1 MKLVMTIRRSEKL
14 GAWIAKNP
22 IIILAAAAILTV
34 MALHYAQNIS
44 METGTEAFVD
54 PDTRLYLEYDHLYL
68 ERFGTDSIVVL
79 VEGDD
84 VTRPEVLRAMDRLTG
99 HMEGANHVLGSVS
112 ISEMVKGEMER
123 ETGVRA
129 IPDHEKVREILESLN
144 PEMVKGIMPDERH
157 TMVSIDVPLSI
168 EDSVLEELLAET
180 EKAVDLAEF
189 PPGMGVVV
197 TGNVALGYSIKGD
210 MSKDTGVLLVVS
222 SLLMVVALLLV
233 FRHVRLPLMPL
244 PVVLLGIV
252 WTFGAMGLLEISL
265 SFVSMAAFPV
275 LIGLGIDYA
284 IQLQSRIEEEFDR
297 TGSMELA
304 AVSTV
309 SHTAPAVM
317 IALVITSAGFV
328 SLFIS
333 SVPMVRD
340 FGLLCLIGVSMCYLS
355 ALFVGVTL
363 LCQMQNRWSAKS
375 PGLDPEVARPSAI
388 GQKIEKVAI
397 FSLCNWKGV
406 LVLALVFTSVGFY
419 ADSQVPIET
428 DFKEYIPQDLPPL
441 VTFRHLKDVFG
452 GDDQLNLIL
461 QTGDITDPATLRWMD
476 EFGTYISESREQV
489 YGVTSIATYVKAYNG
504 GEIPQEK
511 TQAREVLDSIP
522 EGIRDRY
529 IDGQDSA
536 LIQPNIGSAVQDLGE
551 EGIDRLIGE
560 VEKDVAWIGP
570 PPGTSVAV
578 TGDLVVMTTVIEALT
593 TGRIKMT
600 LLGLVLIFGILMLIY
615 RDPVKAALPVLPM
628 IVVIGLMGIVMRVSG
643 MVYTPL
649 TATLGALILGVG
661 SEYAVLT
668 LERFYE
674 EKEKT
679 ESSVEALR
687 IATSRIG
694 AAIAASGLTTVFGF
708 SALAT
713 SSFPITSNFGAV
725 TVLSV
730 IFALFVTFTVFPV
743 LLIRLQIFPAYI
755 SRAEDRLKMKGST
768 GDD

>member
-1 MKLVMTIRRSEKL
+1 MTIRETEKL
-14 GAWIAKNP
+14 GAWIAHNP

-34 MALHYAQNIS
+34 VALNYAQNIS

-54 PDTRLYLEYDHLYL
+54 SDTRLYLEYDHLYL

-84 VTRPEVLRAMDRLTG
+84 VTRPEVLRAMDRLIG
-99 HMEGANHVLGSVS
+99 LMEGVNHVLGSAS
-112 ISEMVKGEMER
+112 ISELVKDEMER
-123 ETGVRA
+123 ESGARV
-129 IPDHEKVREILESLN
+129 IPDHDKVREILRSLD

-180 EKAVDLAEF
+180 EKAVELAEF

-252 WTFGAMGLLEISL
+252 WTFGAMGLLGISL

-340 FGLLCLIGVSMCYLS
+340 FGLLCLIGVCMCYLS

-363 LCQMQNRWSAKS
+363 LSSMQNRWSAKRPVDS
-375 PGLDPEVARPSAI
+375 GLNSEGARASAI
-388 GQKIEKVAI
+388 GLQIEKVAI

-406 LVLALVFTSVGFY
+406 LVVALVFTSVGFY

-441 VTFRHLKDVFG
+441 VTFRHLKDIFG

-461 QTGDITDPATLRWMD
+461 QSGDVTDPKTLRWMD
-476 EFGTYISESREQV
+476 EYGSYITESREQV
-489 YGVTSIATYVKAYNG
+489 RGATSIATIIKAYNG

-511 TQAREVLDSIP
+511 TRAREVLEQIP
-522 EGIRDRY
+522 DGIRDQY

-536 LIQPNIGSAVQDLGE
+536 LIQLNIGSAVQDLGE

-560 VEKDVAWIGP
+560 VGKDVAWIGP
-570 PPGTSVAV
+570 PPGTSVIV

-600 LLGLVLIFGILMLIY
+600 LLGLVLIFGVLLLIY

-679 ESSVEALR
+679 DSSVEALR

-743 LLIRLQIFPAYI
+743 LLIRLQIFPVYI
-755 SRAEDRLKMKGST
+755 KRVEDRWNMKRRGNR
-768 GDD
+768 DD

>member
-1 MKLVMTIRRSEKL
+1 MTISRTEKL
-14 GAWIAKNP
+14 GAWIAKNH

-84 VTRPEVLRAMDRLTG
+84 VTRPEVLRAMDRFVRQ
-99 HMEGANHVLGSVS
+99 MEGVNHVLGSES
-112 ISEMVKGEMER
+112 IAGMVMDEMER
-123 ETGVRA
+123 ETGVRT
-129 IPDHEKVREILESLN
+129 IPDHETVVQVLGSLN

-180 EKAVDLAEF
+180 ENAVDVAKF

-252 WTFGAMGLLEISL
+252 WTFGAMGLFGISL

-275 LIGLGIDYA
+275 LIGLGIDYS
-284 IQLQSRIEEEFDR
+284 IQLQSRIEEEFDK
-297 TGSMELA
+297 TGSMEA
-304 AVSTV
+304 SAMSTV

-317 IALVITSAGFV
+317 IALIITSAGFV

-340 FGLLCLIGVSMCYLS
+340 FGILCLIGISMCYLS

-363 LCQMQNRWSAKS
+363 LCSMQNRWSAKS
-375 PGLDPEVARPSAI
+375 PEGSGLDPEEAGPSAI

-406 LVLALVFTSVGFY
+406 LVLALLFTSVGFY
-419 ADSQVPIET
+419 ADSNVPIET

-441 VTFRHLKDVFG
+441 VQFRHLKDVFG

-461 QTGDITDPATLRWMD
+461 QTGDVTDPKTLNWMD
-476 EFGTYISESREQV
+476 EFGSYITESREQV
-489 YGVTSIATYVKAYNG
+489 YGVTSIATYVKIYNG
-504 GEIPQEK
+504 GEIPQDR
-511 TQAREVLDSIP
+511 TLVRNVLARIP

-536 LIQPNIGSAVQDLGE
+536 LIQLNIGSAVQDLGE
-551 EGIDRLIGE
+551 EGIDRLISE

-570 PPGTSVAV
+570 PPGTSVVV

-615 RDPVKAALPVLPM
+615 RDPMKAALPVLPM

-679 ESSVEALR
+679 DSSVEALR

-743 LLIRLQIFPAYI
+743 LLIRLQIFPVYI
-755 SRAEDRLKMKGST
+755 RKVEDRLKMNAAA

>member
-1 MKLVMTIRRSEKL
+1 MTISRSEKL
-14 GAWIAKNP
+14 GAWIANNP

-34 MALHYAQNIS
+34 VALNYAQNIS

-54 PDTRLYLEYDHLYL
+54 SDTRLYLEYDHLYL

-84 VTRPEVLRAMDRLTG
+84 VTRPEVLRAMDRLIG
-99 HMEGANHVLGSVS
+99 LMEGVNHVLGSAS
-112 ISEMVKGEMER
+112 ISELVKDEMER
-123 ETGVRA
+123 ESGARV
-129 IPDHEKVREILESLN
+129 IPDHDKVREILRSLD

-180 EKAVDLAEF
+180 EKAVELAEF

-252 WTFGAMGLLEISL
+252 WTFGAMGLLGISL

-297 TGSMELA
+297 TGSMEDA
-304 AVSTV
+304 AISTV

-340 FGLLCLIGVSMCYLS
+340 FGLLCLIGVCMCYLS

-363 LCQMQNRWSAKS
+363 LSSMQNRWSAKRPVDS
-375 PGLDPEVARPSAI
+375 GLNSEGARASAI
-388 GQKIEKVAI
+388 GLQIEKVAI
-397 FSLCNWKGV
+397 FSLCNWKGI
-406 LVLALVFTSVGFY
+406 LVVALVFTSVGFY

-441 VTFRHLKDVFG
+441 VTFRHLKDIFG

-461 QTGDITDPATLRWMD
+461 QSGDVTDPKTLRWMD
-476 EFGTYISESREQV
+476 EYGSYITESREQV
-489 YGVTSIATYVKAYNG
+489 RGATSIATIVKAYNG

-511 TQAREVLDSIP
+511 TRAREVLEQIP
-522 EGIRDRY
+522 DGIRDQY

-536 LIQPNIGSAVQDLGE
+536 LIQLNIGSAVQDLGE

-570 PPGTSVAV
+570 PPGTSVIV

-600 LLGLVLIFGILMLIY
+600 LLGLVLIFGVLLLIY

-679 ESSVEALR
+679 DSSVEALR

-743 LLIRLQIFPAYI
+743 LLIRLQIFPVYI
-755 SRAEDRLKMKGST
+755 KRVEDRWNMKRRGNR
-768 GDD
+768 DD

>member
-1 MKLVMTIRRSEKL
+1 MTIRRTEKL
-14 GAWIAKNP
+14 GAWIANNP

-34 MALHYAQNIS
+34 AALQCAQNIS

-99 HMEGANHVLGSVS
+99 HMEKANHVIGSMS
-112 ISEMVKGEMER
+112 TAEMVMAEMER
-123 ETGVRA
+123 ETGVRT
-129 IPDHEKVREILESLN
+129 IPDHDKVREILESLN
-144 PEMVKGIMPDERH
+144 PEMVKGIMTDERH

-168 EDSVLEELLAET
+168 EDSALEELLAET
-180 EKAVDLAEF
+180 EKAVDAAEF
-189 PPGMGVVV
+189 PPGMGVIV

-252 WTFGAMGLLEISL
+252 WTFGAMGYLGISL

-297 TGSMELA
+297 TGSMEDA
-304 AVSTV
+304 AVKTV

-363 LCQMQNRWSAKS
+363 LCSMENRWSAKGS
-375 PGLDPEVARPSAI
+375 EGSEPGPERTRTSAV
-388 GQKIEKVAI
+388 GLQIEKVAI

-406 LVLALVFTSVGFY
+406 LVLALIFTSVGFY

-441 VTFRHLKDVFG
+441 VQFRHLKDIFG

-461 QTGDITDPATLRWMD
+461 QTGVVTDPKTLRWMD
-476 EFGTYISESREQV
+476 EFGSYISESREEV
-489 YGVTSIATYVKAYNG
+489 YGVTSIAAYVKAYNG
-504 GEIPQEK
+504 DEIPQDR
-511 TQAREVLDSIP
+511 TQVREVLDQIP
-522 EGIRDRY
+522 AGIKDRY

-536 LIQPNIGSAVQDLGE
+536 LIQLDIGSAVQDLGE

-570 PPGTSVAV
+570 SPGTSVAV

-600 LLGLVLIFGILMLIY
+600 LLGLVLIFGILLLIY

-628 IVVIGLMGIVMRVSG
+628 IVVIGLMGIVMRISG

-743 LLIRLQIFPAYI
+743 LLIRLQMFPVYV
-755 SRAEDRLKMKGST
+755 RKAEDRWNMKEVA

>member
-1 MKLVMTIRRSEKL
+1 MTIRETEKL
-14 GAWIAKNP
+14 GAWIAHNP

-34 MALHYAQNIS
+34 VALNYAQNIS

-54 PDTRLYLEYDHLYL
+54 SDTRLYLEYDHLYL

-84 VTRPEVLRAMDRLTG
+84 VTRPEVLRAMDRLIG
-99 HMEGANHVLGSVS
+99 LMEGVNHVLGSAS
-112 ISEMVKGEMER
+112 ISELVKDEMER
-123 ETGVRA
+123 ESGVRV
-129 IPDHEKVREILESLN
+129 IPDHDKVREILRSLD

-180 EKAVDLAEF
+180 EKAVELAEF

-252 WTFGAMGLLEISL
+252 WTFGAMGLLGISL

-297 TGSMELA
+297 TGSMEDA
-304 AVSTV
+304 AISTV

-363 LCQMQNRWSAKS
+363 LSSMQNRWSARS
-375 PGLDPEVARPSAI
+375 SGPDPEGARPSAI
-388 GQKIEKVAI
+388 GLQIEKVAI

-406 LVLALVFTSVGFY
+406 LVVALVFTSVGFY

-441 VTFRHLKDVFG
+441 VTFRHLKDIFG

-461 QTGDITDPATLRWMD
+461 QSGDVTDPKTLRWMD
-476 EFGTYISESREQV
+476 EYGSYITESREQV
-489 YGVTSIATYVKAYNG
+489 RGATSIATIVKAYNG

-511 TQAREVLDSIP
+511 TRAREVLEQIP
-522 EGIRDRY
+522 DGIRDQY

-536 LIQPNIGSAVQDLGE
+536 LIQLNIGSAVQDLGE

-560 VEKDVAWIGP
+560 VGKDVAWIGP
-570 PPGTSVAV
+570 PPGTSVIV

-600 LLGLVLIFGILMLIY
+600 LLGLVLIFGVLLLIY

-679 ESSVEALR
+679 DSSVEALR

-743 LLIRLQIFPAYI
+743 LLIRLQIFPVYI
-755 SRAEDRLKMKGST
+755 KRVEDRWNMKRRGNR
-768 GDD
+768 DD

>member
-1 MKLVMTIRRSEKL
+1 MTIRETEKL
-14 GAWIAKNP
+14 GAWIAHNP

-34 MALHYAQNIS
+34 VALNYAQNIS

-54 PDTRLYLEYDHLYL
+54 SDTRLYLEYDHLYL

-84 VTRPEVLRAMDRLTG
+84 VTRPEVLRAMDRLIG
-99 HMEGANHVLGSVS
+99 LMEGVNHVLGSAS
-112 ISEMVKGEMER
+112 ISELVKDEMER
-123 ETGVRA
+123 ESGARV
-129 IPDHEKVREILESLN
+129 IPDHDKVREILRSLD

-180 EKAVDLAEF
+180 EKAVELAEF

-252 WTFGAMGLLEISL
+252 WTFGAMGLLGISL

-340 FGLLCLIGVSMCYLS
+340 FGLLCLIGVCMCYLS

-363 LCQMQNRWSAKS
+363 LSSMQNRWSAKRPVDS
-375 PGLDPEVARPSAI
+375 GLNSEGARASAI
-388 GQKIEKVAI
+388 GLQIEKVAI

-406 LVLALVFTSVGFY
+406 LVVALVFTSVGFY

-441 VTFRHLKDVFG
+441 VTFRHLKDIFG

-461 QTGDITDPATLRWMD
+461 QSGDVTDPKTLRWMD
-476 EFGTYISESREQV
+476 EYGSYITESREQV
-489 YGVTSIATYVKAYNG
+489 RGATSIATIIKAYNG

-511 TQAREVLDSIP
+511 TRAREVLEQIP
-522 EGIRDRY
+522 DGIRDQY

-536 LIQPNIGSAVQDLGE
+536 LIQLNIGSAVQDLGE

-560 VEKDVAWIGP
+560 VGKDVAWIGP
-570 PPGTSVAV
+570 PPGTSVIV

-600 LLGLVLIFGILMLIY
+600 LLGLVLIFGVLLLIY

-679 ESSVEALR
+679 DSSVEALR

-713 SSFPITSNFGAV
+713 SSFPNTSNFGAV

-743 LLIRLQIFPAYI
+743 LLIRLQIFPVYI
-755 SRAEDRLKMKGST
+755 KRVEDRWNMKRRGNR
-768 GDD
+768 DD

>member
-476 EFGTYISESREQV
+476 EFGTYISKSREQV

-536 LIQPNIGSAVQDLGE
+536 LIQLNIGSAVQDLGE